1 MYVHDN
7 SLEQSFSILLSI
19 VEFVSMEKQIAKY
32 SLPISK
38 LEGMFI
44 SDTNHLNLKNKLT
57 NNIQETFSKS
67 QYISIDCPILE
78 PTELYERKSGGEI
91 SKRLYSFS
99 EPNGRKV
106 SLRPEFTSSIIRI
119 LIEANASNSSE
130 YRYQYSGPVFR
141 NQEKNLPSST
151 KQFTQLGAELIGNNS
166 IQSDAEIL
174 SLSLEGISKTHI
186 KHLTVAIG
194 NVGPI
199 REFLGNSGF
208 TEALTDFTLDNI
220 NNLQVADSTKS
231 LTQKALN
238 LGLLSN
244 GISDTDSSAEAT
256 IQELLIDIESK
267 NNSYNFGRRTVDEV
281 AERLRKKQSNSL
293 KSSQY
298 NETLTVLLN
307 FFREFSK
314 TNVVSIQSASYP
326 QELLNSISYISN
338 VVKEV
343 SIPKNIDVTFLIDFE
358 RNRGLTYY
366 TGIIFDLETEINQKT
381 KTIGGGG
388 RYDGLFRAL
397 GHHTDIPAIGFAVN
411 IDEIISLDRGET

>member
-1 MYVHDN
+1 LYIHDN
-7 SLEQSFSILLSI
+7 SVEQSFSILRSI
-19 VEFVSMEKQIAKY
+19 VEFVSMEKQISKY

-57 NNIQETFSKS
+57 NSIHEAFSKS
-67 QYISIDCPILE
+67 EYISIDCPILE

-99 EPNGRKV
+99 EPNGKKV

-119 LIEANASNSSE
+119 LIESNANSSSE

-174 SLSLEGISKTHI
+174 SLSLECISKTPI
-186 KHLTVAIG
+186 KNLTIAIG

-220 NNLQVADSTKS
+220 NKLQVDDSTKA
-231 LTQKALN
+231 LTQKALE
-238 LGLLSN
+238 LGLLSKVV
-244 GISDTDSSAEAT
+244 SDTDSSTEDK
-256 IQELLIDIESK
+256 ILKLLTDLESK
-267 NNSYNFGRRTVDEV
+267 KDSYNFGRRTADEV
-281 AERLRKKQSNSL
+281 AERLRKKQINSL
-293 KSSQY
+293 KSTEY
-298 NETLTVLLN
+298 NKILTVLLN

-314 TNVVSIQSASYP
+314 TNVVSIKSTSYP

-343 SIPKNIDVTFLIDFE
+343 SIPKNLDVTFLIDFE

-366 TGIIFDLETEINQKT
+366 TGIIFDIETEINQNT

-411 IDEIISLDRGET
+411 IDEIISIDRGET

>member
-1 MYVHDN
+1 
-7 SLEQSFSILLSI
+7 
-19 VEFVSMEKQIAKY
+19 MEKQIAKY